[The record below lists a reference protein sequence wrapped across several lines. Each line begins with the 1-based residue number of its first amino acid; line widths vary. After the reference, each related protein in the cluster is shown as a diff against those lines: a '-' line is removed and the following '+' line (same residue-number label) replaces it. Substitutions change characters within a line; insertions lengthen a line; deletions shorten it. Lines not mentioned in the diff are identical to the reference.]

1 MQISWI
7 VIGKGVLC
15 RMTFFLA
22 LSSILHGEH
31 QHETVSAVVRTHGS
45 ESCIMLKD
53 SRLQTERGC
62 VK

>member
-22 LSSILHGEH
+22 LSSILRGEH
-31 QHETVSAVVRTHGS
+31 QRETVSAVLHTHEP
-45 ESCIMLKD
+45 ESCIVLKD
-53 SRLQTERGC
+53 SRLETERGC